1 MTDELVLYRADV
13 KGLRPGS
20 DTGRMVPFWEQ
31 DPAREY
37 TFATTSIDAAR
48 AFAVFAFG
56 AARDHER
63 SVYRVQ
69 LDDPIVFDPEF
80 RSDEAISFY
89 MSHWGTV
96 VEVVEETVAM
106 TVDEAKRV
114 LWNDARWVDDSRMF
128 DDDGH
133 ATVPPK
139 WLVDSRFDVDEIQKA
154 LRGLGSFPDPNDVL
168 RFLEQHYR

>member
-1 MTDELVLYRADV
+1 MGGQLVLYRADV
-13 KGLRPGS
+13 QGLKPG
-20 DTGRMVPFWEQ
+20 DPTGRMISPYEQ
-31 DPAREY
+31 DREY
-37 TFATTSIDAAR
+37 TYATTSLNAAR

-69 LDDPIVFDPEF
+69 LDEPIVLDPEF
-80 RSDEAISFY
+80 RSDESVSFY

-96 VEVVEETVAM
+96 IEIVEETVAM
-106 TVDEAKRV
+106 TVEEAKRA

-128 DDDGH
+128 DDDGY

-139 WLVDSRFDVDEIQKA
+139 WRHDSRFDVEEVRND
-154 LRGLGSFPDPNDVL
+154 LRGLGMFPGPNDVL